1 VEERKDM
8 TTETTIRTEVL
19 FEDIKFWDMGYTLIG
34 GVDEVGRGPLA
45 GPVVAACVIL
55 PVDTLIDGIVDPS
68 LGIRD
73 SKRLSPLKRERLY
86 DAIMSRAIAVGI
98 GRVEPEEID
107 RINILNAARK
117 AMQQAVSACKPLPDC
132 LLTDAL
138 ELDCAIPQFPL
149 IKGDIRSQAIAAAS
163 IIAKVTRD
171 CEMVRWAEVYP
182 QYGFEKHKGYGT
194 KQHIESI
201 KRFGLSPIH
210 RRTFCE
216 KFLG

>member
-1 VEERKDM
+1 MAVEINTKAD
-8 TTETTIRTEVL
+8 VL
-19 FEDIKFWDMGYTLIG
+19 FEDIKFWDMGYMLVG

-55 PVDTLIDGIVDPS
+55 PKGALIEGIVDS
-68 LGIRD
+68 SFAIRD
-73 SKRLSPLKRERLY
+73 SKRLSPLRRERLY
-86 DAIMSRAIAVGI
+86 DVIISRAIAVGI

-117 AMQQAVSACKPLPDC
+117 AMKQAVLACNPSPNC
-132 LLTDAL
+132 LLIDAL
-138 ELDCAIPQFPL
+138 ELEGFSIPQFPL

-171 CEMVRWAEVYP
+171 REMVKWAEIYP

-216 KFLG
+216 KFLS